1 MACMSAEE
9 SFLTLKNF
17 FETRQ
22 AAKQALS
29 VIDESAEI
37 GIVIGDTVECAL
49 IQRGGSP
56 VVERRA
62 AVKPDVV
69 FSIKPESVVVLNDRT
84 RDEIGDIGV
93 NVLKELLAGNIS
105 VKITGN
111 LFNLLRR
118 GYLEMIKEGGQP
130 VLDYLSRHGMTGV
143 NKIVSTIKQM
153 RG

>member
-1 MACMSAEE
+1 MSAEE

-37 GIVIGDTVECAL
+37 GIVIGETVECAL
-49 IQRGGSP
+49 IQRDGKP

-69 FSIKPESVVVLNDRT
+69 FHIKPESVVVLNDRT
-84 RDEIGDIGV
+84 KDEIGDIGV
-93 NVLKELLAGNIS
+93 NVMKELLAGNIS

-118 GYLEMIKEGGQP
+118 GYIDMIKEGGAP
-130 VLDYLSRHGMTGV
+130 VLEYLSHHGMTGV
-143 NKIVSTIKQM
+143 TKIISTIKQM

>member
-1 MACMSAEE
+1 MPSMSAEE

-29 VIDESAEI
+29 LIDESAEI

-49 IQRGGSP
+49 FQRDGQP
-56 VVERRA
+56 IVEQRA
-62 AVKPDVV
+62 AMKPDVV
-69 FSIKPESVVVLNDRT
+69 FSIKPESVIVLNDRT
-84 RDEIGDIGV
+84 KDEIGDIGV
-93 NVLKELLAGNIS
+93 NILKEILAGNIS
-105 VKITGN
+105 IKITGN

-118 GYLEMIKEGGQP
+118 GYVNVAKAGG
-130 VLDYLSRHGMTGV
+130 LSVTRIM
-143 NKIVSTIKQM
+143 NALRQM

>member
-1 MACMSAEE
+1 MSAEE

-37 GIVIGDTVECAL
+37 GIVIGETVECAL
-49 IQRGGSP
+49 IQRDGRP
-56 VVERRA
+56 MVERRP

-84 RDEIGDIGV
+84 KDEIGDIGV
-93 NVLKELLAGNIS
+93 NVMKEILAGNIS

-118 GYLEMIKEGGQP
+118 GYIEMIKEGGAP
-130 VLDYLSRHGMTGV
+130 VAAFLSRHGMGQVT
-143 NKIVSTIKQM
+143 KIVSAIKQM
-153 RG
+153 KG

>member
-1 MACMSAEE
+1 MSAEE

-29 VIDESAEI
+29 VIDEAAEI
-37 GIVIGDTVECAL
+37 GIVIGETVECAL
-49 IQRGGSP
+49 VQREGRP
-56 VVERRA
+56 MVERRA

-69 FSIKPESVVVLNDRT
+69 FSIKPESVVILNDRT
-84 RDEIGDIGV
+84 KDEIGDIGV
-93 NVLKELLAGNIS
+93 NVMKEILAGNIS

-118 GYLEMIKEGGQP
+118 GYIEMIKEGGAP
-130 VLDYLSRHGMTGV
+130 VAAFLSRHGMGQV
-143 NKIVSTIKQM
+143 SKIVSAIKQM
-153 RG
+153 KG

>member
-1 MACMSAEE
+1 MSAEE

-37 GIVIGDTVECAL
+37 GIVIGETVECAL
-49 IQRGGSP
+49 IQRDGKP

-84 RDEIGDIGV
+84 KDEIGDIGV
-93 NVLKELLAGNIS
+93 NVMKELLAGNIS
-105 VKITGN
+105 LKITGN

-118 GYLEMIKEGGQP
+118 GYIDMIKEGGAP
-130 VLDYLSRHGMTGV
+130 VLAYLSQHGMSGV
-143 NKIVSTIKQM
+143 TKIMSAIKQM